1 MEELALSQNTNL
13 GDKNN
18 ETAKEEQQNMSQG
31 RRKEKSR
38 WSVYQLYIVCAEKIL
53 GLALTENPDLSNV
66 TVSVVKGLTKIVS
79 RYQHLV
85 FDLDSE
91 IVKQRTELS
100 NNQTE
105 TQQVLEAAEHLE
117 QTNQANLEKVSVL
130 ERDNQ

>member
-1 MEELALSQNTNL
+1 MASYFDAKLKQVMEELAFSQNTNL
-13 GDKNN
+13 GDKNT
-18 ETAKEEQQNMSQG
+18 ETNDEQSHVKMSKG

-53 GLALTENPDLSNV
+53 GLALTENPELSNV

-79 RYQHLV
+79 RYQRLV

-100 NNQTE
+100 NNETE

-117 QTNQANLEKVSVL
+117 QTN
-130 ERDNQ
+130 